1 MNKNL
6 RLINFSR
13 RNALSFIRRI
23 SLYSFFGALLFCCGV
38 ASGAAQRRDHL
49 TEMETEIVRD
59 VQQVDRRMEVFL
71 KAIDRRLLV
80 LNDDQTQAKRVEK
93 DLDRWGELPTGTRLQ
108 LLTDIEEI
116 LQEAISK
123 IDDVAAR
130 DGKNELFP
138 VAVNVLADGA
148 TKLLPQLKAQFDKSA
163 DEKEKGALIGA
174 IDYCNQIIEAS
185 AKVPKLTDKERK
197 KIRSKKDKE
206 EQGN

>member
-1 MNKNL
+1 MNNNL
-6 RLINFSR
+6 RLINFLGRNINSFVR
-13 RNALSFIRRI
+13 RASFH
-23 SLYSFFGALLFCCGV
+23 LFFSALLFCCGA

-49 TEMETEIVRD
+49 TEMEVEIVRD
-59 VQQVDRRMEVFL
+59 VQQVDRRMEVFI

-80 LNDDQTQAKRVEK
+80 LNEDRTQTKQVEK

-116 LQEAISK
+116 LEEAVSK

-148 TKLLPQLKAQFDKSA
+148 TKLLPQLKAQFDKSV

-174 IDYCNQIIEAS
+174 IDFCNQIIEAS
-185 AKVPKLTDKERK
+185 AKVPRLTDKERK
-197 KIRSKKDKE
+197 KIRSRKDKE
-206 EQGN
+206 AQDN